1 MLGYEIEHL
10 WVHVEHPAADQIA
23 ASWYRK
29 QTAPSFDLLP
39 DKDRHRS
46 FIAWTLVKGWNVV
59 ER

>member
-29 QTAPSFDLLP
+29 QTAPSFDLLLSQT
-39 DKDRHRS
+39 K
-46 FIAWTLVKGWNVV
+46 IATAVSLRGP
-59 ER
+59 